1 MTRINIGVVG
11 LALFVGCVGGV
22 ATKNAISTA
31 IAQNTVGRSYE
42 YKAERFQITNI
53 ERKTNEMGK
62 AGWRLVQLDFGVGLL
77 VFEREILPSV
87 P

>member
-22 ATKNAISTA
+22 AAKNAISTA

-42 YKAERFQITNI
+42 YKMERVPISDS
-53 ERKTNEMGK
+53 ERRANEMGK
-62 AGWRLVQLDFGVGLL
+62 AGWRVVLLDYGAGRII
-77 VFEREILPSV
+77 FEREILPST